1 MIFSVTQLEQQCRC
15 VSIQTHESSTL
26 LVGNYVSAV
35 QTLVRELNCHDFK
48 GGFSRHLLSKAEV
61 CEKMQLLSAGFCF
74 CSVYHRRSNA
84 LRSPIRLL
92 YQNIR
97 PLADGQ

>member
-35 QTLVRELNCHDFK
+35 QTLVRELDCHDFK

-61 CEKMQLLSAGFCF
+61 CEKMQLLSSGFCF
-74 CSVYHRRSNA
+74 CSIHKVQTCASTIHANSFFSFF
-84 LRSPIRLL
+84 LF
-92 YQNIR
+92 
-97 PLADGQ
+97 